1 MIIRNQDF
9 ICNIYIYICNKKC
22 RGQKAD
28 LSLFFRT
35 QEFEVNAKVLHKEH
49 WLVRRLHPY
58 PPPHPD

>member
-35 QEFEVNAKVLHKEH
+35 QEFAVNAKVLSQET
-49 WLVRRLHPY
+49 LACQTFAPL
-58 PPPHPD
+58 PPTPP